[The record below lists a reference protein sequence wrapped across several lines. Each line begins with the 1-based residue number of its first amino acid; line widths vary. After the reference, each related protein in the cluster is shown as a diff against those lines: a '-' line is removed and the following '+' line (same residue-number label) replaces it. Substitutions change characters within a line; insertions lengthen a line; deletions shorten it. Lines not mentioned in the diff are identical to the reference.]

1 MAKAWE
7 AQKIEIDEVR
17 LRLTVEELLQE
28 ALGRSVVVRT
38 LKHEPSSFATL
49 FPADIIHIGLQGGEK
64 ISLFLKHLGSEESD
78 HPDKQ
83 CPDREVKIYDELL
96 RNNDLPVVKYY
107 GSKWNDKTKRH
118 EVFLEYIDDWNLKYH
133 ELEHWFTAARRLAH
147 FQLYFANQVE
157 KLLDCEYLLRFDDI
171 YLCEWADRALPAVA
185 DQSVELATKLEYVV
199 SNYDRI
205 VELFTRQPRTLVHN
219 DLSPKNVIAD
229 RGSTPIRICFIDWE
243 MAGVGCG
250 LLDLVHLKY
259 GLDPPNDKKMC
270 ETYCAELTGTGLIP
284 SNQQDLK
291 ILLAAC
297 ELHKT
302 VYRLAHS
309 KIWELPIETVSQW
322 VFESKRFLSQL

>member
-1 MAKAWE
+1 M
-7 AQKIEIDEVR
+7 
-17 LRLTVEELLQE
+17 
-28 ALGRSVVVRT
+28 
-38 LKHEPSSFATL
+38 
-49 FPADIIHIGLQGGEK
+49 
-64 ISLFLKHLGSEESD
+64 
-78 HPDKQ
+78 
-83 CPDREVKIYDELL
+83 
-96 RNNDLPVVKYY
+96 
-107 GSKWNDKTKRH
+107 
-118 EVFLEYIDDWNLKYH
+118 
-133 ELEHWFTAARRLAH
+133 
-147 FQLYFANQVE
+147 
-157 KLLDCEYLLRFDDI
+157 
-171 YLCEWADRALPAVA
+171 
-185 DQSVELATKLEYVV
+185 
-199 SNYDRI
+199 
-205 VELFTRQPRTLVHN
+205 
-219 DLSPKNVIAD
+219 
-229 RGSTPIRICFIDWE
+229 RICFIDWE